1 MWSSSLF
8 PSHLLGIR
16 SSYGFYLPFKKVI
29 IWVGFK
35 ISISWCG
42 HQVHISVP
50 INRLLDSGV
59 DSFTLGCQFTAYLLL
74 HARVDR
80 VDNIS
85 ESCVEVNSITGS
97 VFLDQITAHHFYLGI
112 VFISSRILS
121 DYRDRTLTNTARNGN
136 SLNNWHAQL
145 SINLAVTASLS
156 H

>member
-59 DSFTLGCQFTAYLLL
+59 ELELIELTTSLKAVYL
-74 HARVDR
+74 
-80 VDNIS
+80 DNIS